1 MAVSD
6 RETSCISESCLQPC
20 SPSPDRTPTKPTH
33 VGAAGIKRWHLTTRH
48 GLRKPCCSQNQ
59 LSPHKDK
66 RFCWLG
72 KSRQDVDLKTE
83 RKTNTSPSPRGAR
96 VQTAAGGMLA
106 AQDIAQYTLFCEQAK
121 LQTEGKIK
129 AFP

>member
-6 RETSCISESCLQPC
+6 REISCISESCLQPC

-33 VGAAGIKRWHLTTRH
+33 VGAAGIKCRHLTTRP
-48 GLRKPCCSQNQ
+48 GLRKPRCSQNQ

-83 RKTNTSPSPRGAR
+83 RKTNTSPSPHGAR
-96 VQTAAGGMLA
+96 VQTAAIGTLA
-106 AQDIAQYTLFCEQAK
+106 AQDTARYTRFCEQAK

-129 AFP
+129 AYP